1 MDFAGLHADRDRIL
15 TKHFTPGRSGKPISC
30 VVLHYNDGDLS
41 IDGCYDTWQTRPASA
56 HYQVQSDGLVGQLV
70 WDGNTAWHAGDW
82 DANCRSI
89 GIEHANRGDSLTDEC
104 IESGA
109 HLVAAIC
116 VYYKLGRPQWGV
128 NVFPHNHFSST
139 DCPGPLREGTSYHDR
154 YMARAV
160 EWYDAMASG
169 SQPGPL
175 PGGGPNEAAKQQ
187 NEWWD
192 DALGDIRYTGPKMIR
207 AMQAQRGTKEDGV
220 LSGQSEYNRRVVQG
234 QHRPP
239 LLRRVLQG
247 RLRPRALHPE
257 RRPRLRRQGR
267 RRAVRPRHVRR
278 LPDLA
283 QEARLVPRQGGRP
296 LRCQHVRRHGPR
308 PQGRRVQVGPALRRV
323 ALERGVFRA

>member
-1 MDFAGLHADRDRIL
+1 MDFAGLHADVNRIL
-15 TKHFTPGRSGKPISC
+15 TTHFTPGRNGKSIDS

-154 YMARAV
+154 YMARAA

-234 QHRPP
+234 NIDHRCYDEYYKGGSD
-239 LLRRVLQG
+239 LVRSIQRDVLGYADKDVDGQLG
-247 RLRPRALHPE
+247 PGTCSDYQTWLKKHGWYSDKVDGHYGANTSVGTGLALKA
-257 RRPRLRRQGR
+257 G
-267 RRAVRPRHVRR
+267 A
-278 LPDLA
+278 
-283 QEARLVPRQGGRP
+283 
-296 LRCQHVRRHGPR
+296 
-308 PQGRRVQVGPALRRV
+308 
-323 ALERGVFRA
+323 FK

>member
-15 TKHFTPGRSGKPISC
+15 TKHFTPGRSGRPISC

-154 YMARAV
+154 YMARAA
-160 EWYDAMASG
+160 EWYDAMVG
-169 SQPGPL
+169 GVQPGP
-175 PGGGPNEAAKQQ
+175 PQQGGAPAPAPSL
-187 NEWWD
+187 D
-192 DALGDIRYTGPKMIR
+192 LGDTSWTGPRMWR
-207 AMQAQRGTKEDGV
+207 ELESQLGLAPTGTI
-220 LSGQSEYNRRVVQG
+220 SGQSDYNRTKVQV
-234 QHRPP
+234 RI
-239 LLRRVLQG
+239 
-247 RLRPRALHPE
+247 E
-257 RRPRLRRQGR
+257 RGLYDSGYT
-267 RRAVRPRHVRR
+267 
-278 LPDLA
+278 
-283 QEARLVPRQGGRP
+283 
-296 LRCQHVRRHGPR
+296 RHGSTCVCAL
-308 PQGRRVQVGPALRRV
+308 QSKMGIEVDGQMGHGTVKGIQQLLNDTVGAGLVVDGYYGPATSCAV
-323 ALERGVFRA
+323 GTALERGVFRA

>member
-1 MDFAGLHADRDRIL
+1 MDFAGLHADVNRIL
-15 TKHFTPGRSGKPISC
+15 TKHFTPGRNGRPISL

-116 VYYKLGRPQWGV
+116 AYYKLGRPQWGV

-154 YMARAV
+154 YMARAA
-160 EWYDAMASG
+160 EWYDAMVAG
-169 SQPGPL
+169 TQPGP
-175 PGGGPNEAAKQQ
+175 PQQ
-187 NEWWD
+187 GSAPAPAPSLD
-192 DALGDIRYTGPKMIR
+192 LGDTSWTGPLML
-207 AMQAQRGTKEDGV
+207 AEWQEQLGTTADGH
-220 LSGQSEYNRRVVQG
+220 LSNQSDYNRHKVQVRIESG
-234 QHRPP
+234 VYDGSYNAHGSTMV
-239 LLRRVLQG
+239 RVLQS
-247 RLRPRALHPE
+247 RLGIVVDGQMGHGTVKGIQQLLNDTVGA
-257 RRPRLRRQGR
+257 G
-267 RRAVRPRHVRR
+267 
-278 LPDLA
+278 
-283 QEARLVPRQGGRP
+283 LVVDGYY
-296 LRCQHVRRHGPR
+296 
-308 PQGRRVQVGPALRRV
+308 GPATSCAV
-323 ALERGVFRA
+323 GIALERGVFRA

>member
-1 MDFAGLHADRDRIL
+1 MDFAGLHADVNRIL
-15 TKHFTPGRSGKPISC
+15 TKHFTPGRNGRPISL

-154 YMARAV
+154 YMARAA

-234 QHRPP
+234 NIDHRCYDEYYKGGSD
-239 LLRRVLQG
+239 LVRSIQRDVLGYADKDVDGQLG
-247 RLRPRALHPE
+247 PGTCGDYQTWLKKHGWYSDKVDGHYGANTSVGTGLALKA
-257 RRPRLRRQGR
+257 G
-267 RRAVRPRHVRR
+267 A
-278 LPDLA
+278 
-283 QEARLVPRQGGRP
+283 
-296 LRCQHVRRHGPR
+296 
-308 PQGRRVQVGPALRRV
+308 
-323 ALERGVFRA
+323 FK